1 MTTNMILQT
10 ATETADVSTAD
21 VAFGLFLGVLAM
33 ALLAKWYYTDA
44 PAPMIECWDCG
55 QLVDTNAYCGACG
68 AELDYGRVEEYDGD
82 GDGDPLRERLGRLR
96 DGLPTL
102 PSLRSSE
109 ETEETEE
116 EEADSAGVEVAPK
129 HLHGDREEA
138 DA

>member
-1 MTTNMILQT
+1 M
-10 ATETADVSTAD
+10 
-21 VAFGLFLGVLAM
+21 AF
-33 ALLAKWYYTDA
+33 LAKWYYTDA

-55 QLVDTNAYCGACG
+55 HIVDTNAYCGACG
-68 AELDYGRVEEYDGD
+68 AELDFGRVEEYDGD

-96 DGLPTL
+96 ERLRDGLPTL

-109 ETEETEE
+109 EPEETAEE
-116 EEADSAGVEVAPK
+116 DSPRVEVAPK